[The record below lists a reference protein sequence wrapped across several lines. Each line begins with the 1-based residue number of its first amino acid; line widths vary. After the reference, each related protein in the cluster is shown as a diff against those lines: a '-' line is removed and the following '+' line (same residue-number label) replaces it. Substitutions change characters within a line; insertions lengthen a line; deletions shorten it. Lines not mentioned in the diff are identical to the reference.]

1 MSIFETIRAAVPLP
15 EGAAYYG
22 IEANRSGMARCVFHD
37 DHHPSMKL
45 NPTYFYCFACRESG
59 DLTNL
64 VSRLF
69 GLRPYDAA
77 WKIAFD
83 FGLDPNNPPPA
94 VAKKVIELTDSYSER
109 TREQRCVELLL
120 AYRKLLTEWRETLVP
135 QSMNEISDD
144 RFAEACQKLPWVN
157 YLLDRLVGGSPLE
170 REQTVAQLTNDGWLA
185 NMEQRT
191 NQEKEAAQNAEL
203 SKAA

>member
-1 MSIFETIRAAVPLP
+1 
-15 EGAAYYG
+15 
-22 IEANRSGMARCVFHD
+22 
-37 DHHPSMKL
+37 MKL
-45 NPTYFYCFACRESG
+45 TPTSSYCFACRESG

-69 GLRPYDAA
+69 GLRPYEAA
-77 WKIAFD
+77 RKIAYD

-94 VAKKVIELTDSYSER
+94 VAKKVLELADSDSGR
-109 TREQRCVELLL
+109 TREQHCVELLL

-135 QSMNEISDD
+135 QSIIEIPDD
-144 RFAEACQKLPWVN
+144 RFAEACQKLPWAN

-185 NMEQRT
+185 SMEQRI